1 MSDTDVDYKL
11 QGIRPFHLIQGV
23 KRWHTLELS
32 APQSLAD
39 HHWAVTMLLKMICP
53 DALPVMTDWAMVH
66 DMDELV
72 SGDIPGHFKA
82 GMDEKVLAGL
92 NEEIHKRMPEWWR
105 KLYWR
110 AHLPN
115 HGPYL
120 LALKACDVADQARV
134 ARRIVGASMRSS
146 VSTSLDIRLG
156 VAIDILR
163 DCLAEKPIP
172 MHPNW
177 ISILSSYRTEA

>member
-1 MSDTDVDYKL
+1 MSNVDYKL
-11 QGIRPFHLIQGV
+11 QGIRPIHFMQGV

-39 HHWAVTMLLKMICP
+39 HHWAVTMLLKTICP
-53 DALPVMTDWAMVH
+53 DVLPVMTDWAMIH

-82 GMDEKVLAGL
+82 GMDEKVLASL
-92 NEEIHKRMPEWWR
+92 NEEIHKLMPEWWK
-105 KLYWR
+105 KLHWR
-110 AHLPN
+110 AHQPAN
-115 HGPYL
+115 APYL

-134 ARRIVGASMRSS
+134 ARRIVGASIRSKAS
-146 VSTSLDIRLG
+146 ADLDIRLG
-156 VAIDILR
+156 VAMDNLR
-163 DCLAEKPIP
+163 DCLLEQPIP